1 MNSNLEIA
9 ALLLNITNYL
19 FVFLLIFSLLKVN
32 YFNPIVAIFVK
43 VYKPISKVLGI
54 FPSQVI
60 NIFIIAVALKLLS
73 LIIAFGSQYETLTLV
88 GVAIIQ
94 TLMIMLRI
102 IFFGV
107 IGGVILSWVSPEK
120 SNPFI
125 ELIEEIS
132 RKTLSPVRKY
142 IPSAGGLDFS
152 PLFRG
157 GLVWPKPEGSRTG
170 NLLAQ
175 SLLVELRF
183 ILRFGV
189 FQHRSSARFATRHAF
204 T

>member
-9 ALLLNITNYL
+9 ALILNVTNYL
-19 FVFLLIFSLLKVN
+19 FVFLLIFNLLKVN

-60 NIFIIAVALKLLS
+60 NIFIIAVVLKLIS
-73 LIIAFGSQYETLTLV
+73 LIIAFGNQYETLTLV

-152 PLFRG
+152 PLFI
-157 GLVWPKPEGSRTG
+157 LILI
-170 NLLAQ
+170 NLLESFLAD
-175 SLLVELRF
+175 
-183 ILRFGV
+183 ILRSIV
-189 FQHRSSARFATRHAF
+189 
-204 T
+204 

>member
-9 ALLLNITNYL
+9 ILLLNITNYL
-19 FVFLLIFSLLKVN
+19 FVFLLIFNLLKVN

-43 VYKPISKVLGI
+43 VYEPISKVLGI

-125 ELIEEIS
+125 ELVEEIS
-132 RKTLSPVRKY
+132 HKTLSPVRKY

-152 PLFRG
+152 PLFI
-157 GLVWPKPEGSRTG
+157 LILI
-170 NLLAQ
+170 NLLESFLAD
-175 SLLVELRF
+175 
-183 ILRFGV
+183 ILRSIV
-189 FQHRSSARFATRHAF
+189 
-204 T
+204 